1 MYAPPA
7 DRQAPHFPAVAA
19 ATVRL
24 PGADDAA
31 FDEGP
36 GLLASRA
43 FWLGGLFS
51 VMAWSGAVA
60 LVLRWF

>member
-7 DRQAPHFPAVAA
+7 ERQAPHMPAA
-19 ATVRL
+19 AAAAVRL
-24 PGADDAA
+24 PGIDD